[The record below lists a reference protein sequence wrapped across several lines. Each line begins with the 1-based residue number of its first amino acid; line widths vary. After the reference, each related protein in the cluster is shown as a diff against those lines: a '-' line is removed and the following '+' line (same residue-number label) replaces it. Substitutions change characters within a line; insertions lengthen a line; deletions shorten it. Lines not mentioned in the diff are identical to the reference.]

1 MKFKLYGMYFTEQT
15 AWSVSGDDLEL
26 YIEINLHASFKR
38 GVFFAVSVA
47 NKSFCHINPFKALLM
62 ALESETVG
70 MGKYDKLKER
80 VRDLGLW
87 QKL

>member
-1 MKFKLYGMYFTEQT
+1 MKFKLYGVYFTEQT
-15 AWSVSGDDLEL
+15 AWSASGDDLAL

-38 GVFFAVSVA
+38 GVFFAVNVA
-47 NKSFCHINPFKALLM
+47 NKSFCSANPFKALIM

>member
-1 MKFKLYGMYFTEQT
+1 MKIKLYGMYFTET
-15 AWSVSGDDLEL
+15 PAWEVSSSSLEL
-26 YIEINLHASFKR
+26 YIEINLHISFAR
-38 GVFFAVSVA
+38 GAFFAVNVA
-47 NKSFCHINPFKALLM
+47 NKSFCSANPFKALIM

-70 MGKYDKLKER
+70 MAKYDRLKER